1 MKPGIWIVV
10 AVFLSTNA
18 HACIWD
24 ADSLWQEKMR
34 SHDLTTAILGDPP
47 EPEDP
52 QKLRARIS
60 ELESHRDETNADWW
74 NNLAGAHLR
83 LNEPAEA
90 VKILEPV
97 VTNFPDNY
105 GIHANLGTAYHLLGR
120 YAAAEKEIARDLQ
133 INPDAHFGLEKYHL
147 ALLQYLMR
155 DTNYQSRHVY
165 VDELT
170 AAFLSP
176 QEGRFRFSDAFEKN
190 YQAMSEEYTNGIAEA
205 EADYESARTNHE
217 QNYDVLQA
225 LGTVA
230 AFDPSPGYRT
240 NWNLATDTNFQAGVI
255 YMAQMNPKEPAAF
268 EMIGIAAWRARDYHL
283 AVSAFERASAL
294 GSKKQDVL
302 RMQIAGL
309 NHYIANSPVIS
320 ENNAAIIVG
329 LCMISIPVLLIY
341 YIYTKIRDRRHNRV
355 GAK

>member
-10 AVFLSTNA
+10 AAFLGTNA

-34 SHDLTTAILGDPP
+34 SHDLTSAILGDPP

-97 VTNFPDNY
+97 VTNFPNNY

-120 YAAAEKEIARDLQ
+120 YADAEKEIARDLE

-165 VDELT
+165 VDEFSRGFQQLSQLYLKRPEGKLDLT
-170 AAFLSP
+170 
-176 QEGRFRFSDAFEKN
+176 N
-190 YQAMSEEYTNGIAEA
+190 TNGLEMTQIDQLEKEIADEPQS
-205 EADYESARTNHE
+205 EKTNSWE
-217 QNYDVLQA
+217 WVEIQKLKLDCYNPPSYRYKWDL
-225 LGTVA
+225 A
-230 AFDPSPGYRT
+230 A
-240 NWNLATDTNFQAGVI
+240 DTNFVPGVI
-255 YMAQMNPKEPAAF
+255 YMAQMNPGEPACF
-268 EMIGIAAWRARDYHL
+268 EMLGIAASRKHDYHL
-283 AVSAFERASAL
+283 ALSAYEKAIAL
-294 GSKKQDVL
+294 GSLKADSL
-302 RMQIAGL
+302 RQKVESLHHFIHESFWNNLGIYAFIFLIPFVIA
-309 NHYIANSPVIS
+309 
-320 ENNAAIIVG
+320 
-329 LCMISIPVLLIY
+329 C
-341 YIYTKIRDRRHNRV
+341 YIYTKIRDYRRNRI
-355 GAK
+355 ARN